1 MRNKKKVLIMAS
13 DQFGY
18 STTLLKYCQYSTSI
32 FDITYIGWDY
42 NLPKIELPAVK
53 VKYVSREAN
62 LLKRNVSLLKA
73 FHEEISLGYDLIFS
87 TYVRGISLIKLLN
100 PRSNFLMYIDT
111 FGVMS
116 NASKRFIYDAILK
129 FEVSFFLNVAVIS
142 EGLAARLGRKNYKM
156 LPLGGEC
163 FNTEIKSFEELE
175 LLYVGTLDNRNMID
189 CVKGFRKYLQKQQ
202 IEGKRTIFRIIGD
215 GPNNELKEIQE
226 YVKTNN
232 LSENIKVLG
241 YLPQNKLSPY
251 FKSANVGVCYVPMFS
266 YYDHQTPTKLFEYLI
281 SGLPVIA
288 TRTSEN
294 EKIIEP
300 WSGVITEDNPDSF
313 CEGLNRLEEQ
323 KSAFD
328 SSRIRNAYNKH
339 TWKSVVE
346 SHFIPLINA
355 SID

>member
-1 MRNKKKVLIMAS
+1 MAS

-129 FEVSFFLNVAVIS
+129 FEV
-142 EGLAARLGRKNYKM
+142 
-156 LPLGGEC
+156 
-163 FNTEIKSFEELE
+163 
-175 LLYVGTLDNRNMID
+175 
-189 CVKGFRKYLQKQQ
+189 
-202 IEGKRTIFRIIGD
+202 
-215 GPNNELKEIQE
+215 
-226 YVKTNN
+226 
-232 LSENIKVLG
+232 
-241 YLPQNKLSPY
+241 
-251 FKSANVGVCYVPMFS
+251 
-266 YYDHQTPTKLFEYLI
+266 
-281 SGLPVIA
+281 
-288 TRTSEN
+288 
-294 EKIIEP
+294 
-300 WSGVITEDNPDSF
+300 
-313 CEGLNRLEEQ
+313 
-323 KSAFD
+323 
-328 SSRIRNAYNKH
+328 
-339 TWKSVVE
+339 
-346 SHFIPLINA
+346 
-355 SID
+355 

>member
-1 MRNKKKVLIMAS
+1 MAS

-129 FEVSFFLNVAVIS
+129 FEVSFFSNVAVIS

-189 CVKGFRKYLQKQQ
+189 CVKGFHKYLQKQQ

-215 GPNNELKEIQE
+215 GPNNELEEIQD

-300 WSGVITEDNPDSF
+300 WAGVITEDNPDSF
-313 CEGLNRLEEQ
+313 CEGLNRLEDQ